1 MEKYITEIELFLS
14 IKAGK
19 TRGKKYLKSNDGFL
33 IHKLTTTATLANKA
47 VDIGAYLLSP
57 EKIIV
62 RFQNLFPS

>member
-1 MEKYITEIELFLS
+1 MFLKKS
-14 IKAGK
+14 YFSLLKQAKLGGK
-19 TRGKKYLKSNDGFL
+19 EYLRSDDDLL